1 MTYGSLREC
10 CNDLEKS
17 KQLIRISKPADPD
30 LVIPEL
36 HRRVYQLKGPAL
48 LFENVIGSPFQAVS
62 NVFGTDHRCEFIF
75 RDVLAKFDWLFKA
88 KIDPFSTLKSPLK
101 SLKNLPF
108 LLSALPARKNSN
120 SLKHSCT
127 ISDLPQIR
135 SWPLD
140 GGAFITLP
148 QVISF
153 PPKSLEPKQ
162 ANVGMYRI
170 QISGNDY
177 KKNEEIGLH
186 YQLHRGIG
194 IHHLQHQ
201 RENSRFNLSIGIGG
215 PPAYTLASIF
225 PLPEGL
231 SEILFSGLLNNRR
244 YTYSIQNGH
253 FIPQDVD
260 FCICGTVYD
269 KKLKEEG
276 PFGDHLGYYSLKHPF
291 PYLGNLNVFHKN
303 NPLFH
308 FTVVGRPP
316 QEDSG
321 FGKLIHDLVSDITE
335 NEFPGIKSVH
345 AVDCAGVHPLLL
357 AIGTERYM
365 PFRDRR
371 PEEIITQA
379 FHLLGKG
386 QTSLAKYLLILAE
399 NDDLDFDL
407 HNIQKFLHYLL
418 ERLDFN
424 KDLHFV
430 NHCTIDTL
438 DYSGDGWNSGSKLIM
453 SCNRNKLRS
462 LSTPDEFQ
470 NRISNHYKNPKF
482 IQAGIVVLEMD
493 KFESYD
499 IAAVEMASLCKYLE
513 NINTNGIALIVV
525 ADDAEFCTADYT
537 NFIWVSFT
545 RSNPAYDIYGLN
557 SNTRNKHWTCD
568 PPLIIDARKKPHHA
582 PELIVDA
589 ETEKKV
595 DVLISSDNNLKS
607 LFS

>member
-10 CNDLEKS
+10 CTDLEKTN
-17 KQLIRISKPADPD
+17 QLIRISKPADPD

-36 HRRVYQLKGPAL
+36 HRRVYQIKGPAL

-62 NVFGTDHRCEFIF
+62 NVFGTDQRCEFLF
-75 RDVLAKFDWLFKA
+75 RDVLDKFEWLFKA
-88 KIDPFSTLKSPLK
+88 KIDPFSCLKTPLK
-101 SLKNLPF
+101 SIKNLPF
-108 LLSALPARKNSN
+108 LLSALPQKQSVN
-120 SLKHSCT
+120 SLKFNCDL
-127 ISDLPQIR
+127 SDLPQIR

-153 PPKSLEPKQ
+153 PPGSLEPKQ

-177 KKNEEIGLH
+177 IINKEAGLH

-194 IHHLQHQ
+194 IHHLQHKQ
-201 RENSRFNLSIGIGG
+201 ENTSFKVSIGIGG

-244 YTYSIQNGH
+244 YKYSLQNGQ

-260 FCICGTVYD
+260 FCICGTVKD
-269 KKLKEEG
+269 NILKEEG
-276 PFGDHLGYYSLKHPF
+276 PFGDHLGYYSLKHSF
-291 PYLGNLNVFHKN
+291 PYLENIEVFHKT

-321 FGKLIHDLVSDITE
+321 FGKLIHDLVSEITE

-357 AIGTERYM
+357 AIGSERYM

-407 HNIQKFLHYLL
+407 HDIRQFLHYLL
-418 ERLDFN
+418 ERLDFK
-424 KDLHFV
+424 KDLHFI

-462 LSTPDEFQ
+462 LGTSVEFL
-470 NRISNHYKNPKF
+470 NSLSNHYKKAKF
-482 IQAGIVVLEMD
+482 IQPGIVVLELN
-493 KFESYD
+493 KFVSYELTE
-499 IAAVEMASLCKYLE
+499 IEMATLCKFLT
-513 NINTNGIALIVV
+513 NSQTNGVALIVV
-525 ADDAEFCTADYT
+525 VDSADFCMADYT

-545 RSNPAYDIYGLN
+545 RSNPAYDTYGLN
-557 SNTRNKHWTCD
+557 SITTNKHWACD
-568 PPLIIDARKKPHHA
+568 PPLIIDARIKPHHA
-582 PELIVDA
+582 PELTVDP

-595 DVLISSDNNLKS
+595 DLLISSDNNLKS
-607 LFS
+607 LFL